1 MFNNINPSLPT
12 IVMGDFNED
21 LCEYAIPSA
30 ETLRLLN
37 FMSDNGYSQI
47 VNTATTD
54 RSTLIDHVYCS
65 RELDNA
71 VIEVSDCY
79 YSDYDIVLCSISL

>member
-1 MFNNINPSLPT
+1 
-12 IVMGDFNED
+12 MGDFNED
-21 LCEYAIPSA
+21 LCEYATPSA

-37 FMSDNGYSQI
+37 FMSANGYSQL

-54 RSTLIDHVYCS
+54 RGTLIDHVYCS
-65 RELDNA
+65 HELDNVLA

-79 YSDYDIVLCSISL
+79 YSDHDIMLCSISL